1 MSSYAQTR
9 AREMAGEF
17 TRAELL
23 HLIRELRHIY
33 YSKVARAAKYYR
45 QPTPVPVPMGRPP
58 LQFAS
63 LPSGNEGVQR

>member
-23 HLIRELRHIY
+23 HLIRELRFIY
-33 YSKVARAAKYYR
+33 YSKVRRAAKYYR
-45 QPTPVPVPMGRPP
+45 QPTPVPVPTGGRPP
-58 LQFAS
+58 LRFAS
-63 LPSGNEGVQR
+63 LPTGNEGVQ